1 VTRCSRVTVFFRS
14 RVVPFVIIA
23 GTWLGPWQPAA
34 RAEAK
39 LSILT
44 RAWLTATISMPSTS
58 ALLEPRVQKAP
69 PHREAGVIAAALA
82 AAAHPAPPAALAPP
96 ERVYPEAVI
105 LRALRHG
112 DSAFGRCWSRA
123 RREDIVAPRKAR
135 LHLEVDP
142 TGVVRAAHTG
152 LEEERDVQPAP
163 GAESSSL
170 PGCIAKVGRRLPFP
184 ATGRPMKLS
193 LLLLR

>member
-1 VTRCSRVTVFFRS
+1 MNIFFRS
-14 RVVPFVIIA
+14 RVVPFAILA
-23 GTWLGPWQPAA
+23 ATWVGPWQPEA

-44 RAWLTATISMPSTS
+44 RAWLTATISMPATS
-58 ALLEPRVQKAP
+58 ALREPHVQSSP

-82 AAAHPAPPAALAPP
+82 AAGKSARPEGAVLAPP

-142 TGVVRAAHTG
+142 TGVVLVARTG
-152 LEEERDVQPAP
+152 LEEERDLQPAL
-163 GAESSSL
+163 GADLSSL
-170 PGCIAKVGRRLPFP
+170 PDCIAKVGRRLPFP

>member
-1 VTRCSRVTVFFRS
+1 MNLFLRS
-14 RVVPFVIIA
+14 RVVPLLFIA
-23 GTWLGPWQPAA
+23 ATTAATWLGPWVRDAS
-34 RAEAK
+34 AEAK

-44 RAWLTATISMPSTS
+44 RAWLTATISMPAAST
-58 ALLEPRVQKAP
+58 LLEPRVQQAP
-69 PHREAGVIAAALA
+69 PHREAGVIAEALKA
-82 AAAHPAPPAALAPP
+82 AAAPAPALTAP
-96 ERVYPEAVI
+96 ERIYPEVVI

-142 TGVVRAAHTG
+142 TGVVRVARAG
-152 LEEERDVQPAP
+152 LDDDREAQPAL
-163 GAESSSL
+163 GAEVSSL
-170 PGCIAKVGRRLPFP
+170 PDCISRVGRRLPFP
-184 ATGRPMKLS
+184 ATGKAMKLS